1 MRNRTEALKVQKID
15 AICAMVND
23 RLHGV
28 KANMV
33 EKFLRQF
40 FANVA
45 PQDLIDE
52 EVENIFGAT
61 IAVWNYGRERK
72 PNQARIRAYN
82 PRFEEV
88 GWQSSHTIIEIIND
102 DMPFLVDSVTAALN
116 RREIT
121 VHLIIHPIIRV
132 IRDEHGLV
140 RTLLDKNSNAEC
152 AIAESYMHLEVSE
165 QTSSDALASIEEEL
179 AHVLQDVRSA
189 VEDWQAMR
197 RTMISVVIELEKLS
211 PKNNRKDDREEIC
224 AFLRW
229 VEDNHFTFLG
239 YRQYDY
245 IGTGNDLHMEVV
257 NNSGLGIIRA
267 PEVSVFDGLREIGS
281 LPSKVKGFLLD
292 SGLLLV
298 MKANKV
304 STVHRSVPL
313 ESIGIKKIDEFGKVI
328 GEHRFIGLFTSVAYN
343 ESPKAIPLL
352 RQRVKNIVKRAG
364 LRPASHDEKA
374 LINIL
379 ETYPRDELFHAN
391 EEDLF
396 EISIGILHLQ
406 ERQKIALF
414 AYPDAF
420 ERFVTAFVFVPR
432 DQYNTQL
439 RQNFQMILSTAFNGE
454 ITSFYTMI
462 SDSVLARL
470 QFIIATTR
478 GKIPEVNIDD
488 LEQRLIDAG
497 RSWGDKLHNV
507 MIADMGEEASVKFR
521 HRYITAF
528 PTAYKESYL
537 PHAAILD
544 IERME
549 ELHNEETLGINLF
562 RPIGVDDDV
571 LHLKLFHVNKP
582 VSLSDVMPML
592 ENMGVRVLSEV
603 PFEIE
608 GSGMKHPIWLHDFE
622 MRLRGNNECELA
634 NIKKPFEEAFAAVWD
649 NRTENDGF
657 NGLVLNAG
665 MTWREITVI
674 RAYAKY
680 LRQTAFTFSQD
691 YMEETLLAYAPIA
704 LLLVKLF
711 TARFKPMTTKHDREK
726 IIADLTDKIHSALD
740 SVTNLDQDRIMRRF
754 LNLICSTV
762 RTNFYQMTE
771 NGQPKSYI
779 SFKIDSQSIQDLP
792 LPRPLF
798 EIWVYSPR
806 VEAIHLRGGK
816 VARGGI
822 RWSDRRED
830 FRTEILSLMKAQQVK
845 NAVIVPVGS
854 KGGFVVKRLPLGCSR
869 EEIQT
874 EGIEC
879 YKTMISGMLD
889 ITDNISSTDIITP
902 QDVVRYDG
910 NDPYLVVAADKG
922 TATFSDIANEV
933 SQKYGF
939 WLDDAFASG
948 GSAGYDHKKMGI
960 TARGAWESVKRH
972 FRELGHN
979 IQSRDF
985 TVIGCGDMSGDVF
998 GNAMLLSRHVRL
1010 LGAFNHLHIF
1020 VDPNPDTSKSFKE
1033 HQRMFNL
1040 ARSSWSDYNTQVI
1053 SNGGGIFDRTAKFIK
1068 LTPEIK
1074 TTFAITE
1081 DVVSPNELI
1090 CTLLKAKIDLLW
1102 FGGIGTYI
1110 KSERESNADACDRA
1124 NDQIRI
1130 NAREIRAKVIG
1141 EGANLA
1147 ITQRGRIEAALSGI
1161 KLNTDAIDNS
1171 AGVDCSDHEVNIK
1184 ILLGAIIADGDMT
1197 LKQRD
1202 KLLEKMTNDIAELV
1216 LADNYD
1222 QTQALSVDSYK
1233 GLSLIDY
1240 QSRLIRKLERGHLK
1254 LNRQIEFLPD
1264 DEAIINRISEGK
1276 GLTRPELAVLLA
1288 YAKMELYDNLLDSDL
1303 PDDPAL
1309 ANDLAL
1315 YFPEILRTNYS
1326 KAIVEHRLR
1335 REIIATSVTNSMINK
1350 VGATFLNVIHEQT
1363 ATSSVEIAR
1372 AFIIVR
1378 EVFSMRKLWS
1388 AIENLDNK
1396 VPAVVQTKM
1405 LIDIQQIVER
1415 GTIWFLRNG
1424 RRPLDIASYVNDFY
1438 PGVSALKSCLIEVIG
1453 DTERDNLRTV
1463 RSQLEDNAVPQTLS
1477 HEIASLEVLSSACDV
1492 VRLASL
1498 TKLDVRTVAIIYFK
1512 VGTRFS
1518 LDWLRDK
1525 ALEMVSDTYWQ
1536 KQAVNALVDDF
1547 YQHQSHLARKVLD
1560 HIKID
1565 LAGSKEK
1572 SQQMNEQPKKLMSH
1586 NNDVISTDDA
1596 ISFWSTNRLHDIERT
1611 DRLLFDIRSTEH
1623 VDLAMLA
1630 VANGQMRS
1638 LLAR

>member
-1 MRNRTEALKVQKID
+1 MRNRTEALKVEKID
-15 AICAMVND
+15 AICAMVID
-23 RLHGV
+23 RFNGV
-28 KANMV
+28 KAEMV
-33 EKFLRQF
+33 ENFLRQF
-40 FANVA
+40 FTNVA

-52 EVENIFGAT
+52 EVENIFGAA
-61 IAVWNYGRERK
+61 ISIWNYGRERK
-72 PNQARIRAYN
+72 PNQPRIRAYN

-102 DMPFLVDSVTAALN
+102 DMPFLVDSVTAAIN
-116 RREIT
+116 RREMT

-132 IRDEHGLV
+132 IRDQSGV
-140 RTLLDKNSNAEC
+140 VQTLLDKNSNAEF
-152 AIAESYMHLEVSE
+152 AVGESYMHLQVSE
-165 QTSSDALASIEEEL
+165 QTSSDDLASIEAEL

-197 RTMISVVIELEKLS
+197 NTMINVIIELEKLS
-211 PKNNRKDDREEIC
+211 SKNENKDDLQEIC

-229 VEDNHFTFLG
+229 IEDNHFTFLG

-245 IGTGNDLHMEVV
+245 VGNGNNLRMEVV

-267 PEVSVFDGLREIGS
+267 PEVSVFDGLRKIGS
-281 LPSKVKGFLLD
+281 LPSKVRGFLLD
-292 SGLLLV
+292 STPLLV

-313 ESIGIKKIDEFGKVI
+313 ESISVKKMDKFGKVI

-343 ESPKAIPLL
+343 ESPKGIPLL
-352 RQRVKNIVKRAG
+352 RQRVQNIVRRAG

-414 AYPDAF
+414 VYRDAF

-432 DQYNTQL
+432 DHYNTQL
-439 RQNFQMILSTAFNGE
+439 RQNFQAILSTAFNGE
-454 ITSFYTMI
+454 ITAFNTMI

-470 QFIIATTR
+470 HFIIATTR
-478 GKIPEVNIDD
+478 GEIPEVNIDD

-497 RSWGDKLHNV
+497 RSWADKLHNV
-507 MIADMGEEASVKFR
+507 MVADMGEEASAKLR
-521 HRYITAF
+521 YRYISAF
-528 PTAYKESYL
+528 PTAYRESYL

-549 ELHNEETLGINLF
+549 EIEEETLGINLF

-571 LHLKLFHVNKP
+571 LHLKLFHSNKP
-582 VSLSDVMPML
+582 VPLSDVMPML

-608 GSGMKHPIWLHDFE
+608 GSGMKYPIWLHDFE
-622 MRLRGNNECELA
+622 MRLRGDNECELA
-634 NIKKPFEEAFAAVWD
+634 NIKKPFEEAFAAVWN
-649 NRTENDGF
+649 NRMENDGF

-665 MTWREITVI
+665 ITWREITVI

-680 LRQTAFTFSQD
+680 LRQAAFTFSQD
-691 YMEETLLAYAPIA
+691 YMEETLLVYAPIA

-711 TARFKPMTTKHDREK
+711 AARFNPITASHDRKK
-726 IIADLTDKIHSALD
+726 IIADLTAKIHSALD
-740 SVTNLDQDRIMRRF
+740 GVTNLDQDKIMRRF
-754 LNLICSTV
+754 LNLICSTL
-762 RTNFYQMTE
+762 RTNFYQI
-771 NGQPKSYI
+771 GDDGKPKSYI
-779 SFKIDSQSIQDLP
+779 SFKLDSQSIQDLP
-792 LPRPLF
+792 LPRPLV
-798 EIWVYSPR
+798 EIWIYSPR

-816 VARGGI
+816 VARGGV

-854 KGGFVVKRLPLGCSR
+854 KGGFVVKRSLLGCSR
-869 EEIQT
+869 EEIQA

-979 IQSRDF
+979 IQSKEF
-985 TVIGCGDMSGDVF
+985 TVVGCGDMSGDVF
-998 GNAMLLSRHVRL
+998 GNAMLLSKHVRL

-1040 ARSSWSDYNTQVI
+1040 PRSSWSDYNTQLI
-1053 SNGGGIFDRTAKFIK
+1053 SNGGGIFDRAAKFVK

-1074 TTFAITE
+1074 TTFGISE
-1081 DVVSPNELI
+1081 DIVSPNELI
-1090 CTLLKAKIDLLW
+1090 CMMLKVKTDLLW

-1110 KSERESNADACDRA
+1110 KSERENSADVYDRA
-1124 NDQIRI
+1124 NDQVRI
-1130 NAREIRAKVIG
+1130 NAKEIRAKVIG

-1147 ITQRGRIEAALSGI
+1147 ITQLGRIEAALSGI

-1202 KLLEKMTNDIAELV
+1202 KLLETMTNDIAELV

-1222 QTQALSVDSYK
+1222 QTQALSVASYK
-1233 GLSLIDY
+1233 GLSLIDS
-1240 QSRLIRKLERGHLK
+1240 QSRLMRKLERGHLK

-1264 DEAIINRISEGK
+1264 DEAIINRISEGR
-1276 GLTRPELAVLLA
+1276 GLTRPELAILLA
-1288 YAKMELYDNLLDSDL
+1288 YAKMELYDDLLDSDL

-1315 YFPEILRTNYS
+1315 YFPEILRKKYS
-1326 KAIVEHRLR
+1326 KAIIEHRLR

-1350 VGATFLNVIHEQT
+1350 VGATFLDIIHEQT
-1363 ATSSVEIAR
+1363 ATNSVDIAR

-1378 EVFSMRKLWS
+1378 EVFDMQKLWS
-1388 AIENLDNK
+1388 AINNLDNK
-1396 VPAVVQTKM
+1396 VPAVMQTKM
-1405 LIDIQQIVER
+1405 LINIQQIVEHK
-1415 GTIWFLRNG
+1415 TIWFLRNG

-1438 PGVSALKSCLIEVIG
+1438 PGVSNLKSCLIEVIG
-1453 DTERDNLRTV
+1453 DMERDNLRKV
-1463 RSQLEDNAVPQTLS
+1463 RSQLEDNGVPKTLS
-1477 HEIASLEVLSSACDV
+1477 HEIASLEALFSACDI

-1498 TKLDVRTVAIIYFK
+1498 IKLDVRTVAVVYFK
-1512 VGTRFS
+1512 VGTKFS

-1525 ALEMVSDTYWQ
+1525 ALEMVAETYWQ

-1547 YQHQSHLARKVLD
+1547 YRHQSHLARKVLD
-1560 HIKID
+1560 HIKRVVID
-1565 LAGSKEK
+1565 SKEK
-1572 SQQMNEQPKKLMSH
+1572 SQQTNEHSKELISH
-1586 NNDVISTDDA
+1586 NGDIISTDDA
-1596 ISFWSTNRLHDIERT
+1596 ISCWSADCLHDVERT
-1611 DRLLFDIRSTEH
+1611 DRLLFEIRSNDH

-1638 LLAR
+1638 LLSR